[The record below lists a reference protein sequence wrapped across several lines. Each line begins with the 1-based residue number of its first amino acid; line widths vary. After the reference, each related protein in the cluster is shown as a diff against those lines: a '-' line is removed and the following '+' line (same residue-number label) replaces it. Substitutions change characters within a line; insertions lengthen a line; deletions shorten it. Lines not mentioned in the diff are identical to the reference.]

1 MHVTIELVK
10 SHPGRARP
18 GHTTRKVSVIV
29 LIHEQTD
36 PAYRWIL
43 NASL

>member
-10 SHPGRARP
+10 SQPS
-18 GHTTRKVSVIV
+18 HTTRKVSLIV

-36 PAYRWIL
+36 PAYYRWIL